1 MVHLPKLAIVTSGN
15 NLFGVELT

>member
-1 MVHLPKLAIVTSGN
+1 MVHLPKLAIITSGN